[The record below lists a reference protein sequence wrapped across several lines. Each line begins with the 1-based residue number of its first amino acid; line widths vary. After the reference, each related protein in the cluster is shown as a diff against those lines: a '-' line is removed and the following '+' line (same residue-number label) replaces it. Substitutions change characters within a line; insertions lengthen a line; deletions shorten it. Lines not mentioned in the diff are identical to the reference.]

1 MDDVECDLESEIFY
15 LDTTN
20 KILEHII
27 ELNESYDFSQQYRDS
42 LSLRIKTIQYFGVN
56 MNFSRMLKEAMEL
69 HTLVVRKCHL

>member
-1 MDDVECDLESEIFY
+1 MDDLDCDLESEIFY

-27 ELNESYDFSQQYRDS
+27 ELNESHQFSQEYRDS
-42 LSLRIKTIQYFGVN
+42 LSLRIKTIQYFGMN

-69 HTLVVRKCHL
+69 HALVVRKCHL

>member
-1 MDDVECDLESEIFY
+1 MDDLEYDLESEIFY